1 MRISRGSRSKSFLE
15 GFILF
20 INICTL
26 SAGMNAKFSLKLNF
40 GTIIWKLKIHIIDSF
55 NKNYAKALCV
65 IETSESFL
73 SAPLHNLELCSDH
86 CLDEIGIA
94 FVYCVLLLFNNSS
107 FTCMSGETIPRFAI
121 VFWCSRV
128 GIYSACGSSNE
139 FTLTRSGSF
148 RPLRMGWS
156 WLLPI
161 FLQST

>member
-1 MRISRGSRSKSFLE
+1 
-15 GFILF
+15 
-20 INICTL
+20 
-26 SAGMNAKFSLKLNF
+26 MNAKFSLKLNF

-73 SAPLHNLELCSDH
+73 STPLHNLELCSDH

-94 FVYCVLLLFNNSS
+94 FVYCVLLLFHNSS
-107 FTCMSGETIPRFAI
+107 FACMSGETIPRFAI
-121 VFWCSRV
+121 VFWCSHRNGFRSRFINFGANV
-128 GIYSACGSSNE
+128 WSCWVSIPPAGSSNE

-148 RPLRMGWS
+148 WPLRMGWS